1 LDGIDPERA
10 GGALGHGRMIAMTE
24 QARGLFAAI
33 RQQPPACP
41 ELDCLRGR
49 LPHGTLHAAAR
60 RAATLGVGADRVLLA
75 DHAISEEDYVLALA
89 ASLDVPF
96 EPLLLPRDSCPLTDD
111 QLVDAARTGLVML
124 RPADEWIVVVAPQG
138 LTARRLV
145 TGELPIPLTRFC
157 LTTGAR
163 LRRFIAG
170 HGASELAER
179 AAEDLR
185 NARPELS
192 AAPRGWR
199 LGIGWLTAAAAY
211 AATMI
216 VLPRAA
222 SVATTVALSFTFL
235 AWTALRL
242 IGAATAWHA
251 WRAIRIDPHDL
262 PVYTVIVALY
272 DEADAAEALI
282 AALRSLEYPHE
293 KLQIILA
300 LEPDDLPT
308 RDVLDRLDLGPPFEI
323 VIAPDS
329 GPRTKPKAL
338 NAALAF
344 ARGSFTAVFDAED
357 RPAPDQFHRALDAF
371 LGSAEPIA
379 CVQARLTIDNTHDGW
394 LARMF
399 TAEYAGLFDVLL
411 PGLSQRRLPLPLG
424 GSSNHFRT
432 DVLRAVGGWDP
443 YNVTEDADLGMR
455 LARLGY
461 RTAVIAST
469 TYEEAPARTGAWLR
483 QRTRWFKGWIQ
494 TWAVHMRSPLRLLR
508 DLGLTGFLAFQLV
521 VGGTV
526 LSALVHPIFLVLLA
540 ASLAGG
546 LAPFASDPTAILLA
560 TLSGSALVAGYL
572 TSATLGLIGL
582 KRRGLL
588 RQAHVL
594 LLMPLHWVLLSA
606 AAWRALWQ
614 LMRDPYRWEKTRHG
628 LAKTSRLAT
637 ESVRARTMI
646 RIRDTSSDRP
656 QLPPAAV

>member
-1 LDGIDPERA
+1 LDGIDRESAEAP
-10 GGALGHGRMIAMTE
+10 LSHGRVIGMTE
-24 QARGLFAAI
+24 QARGLFEAI
-33 RQQPPACP
+33 RRQPPPCP

-75 DHAISEEDYVLALA
+75 DHAIGEEDYVLALA
-89 ASLDVPF
+89 ASLGVPF
-96 EPLLLPRDSCPLTDD
+96 EPLLLPRESCPLTDD

-145 TGELPIPLTRFC
+145 TGEVPLPLERFY
-157 LTTGAR
+157 LTTSAR

-211 AATMI
+211 AAAVI

-222 SVATTVALSFTFL
+222 SVATTVALSLTFL
-235 AWTALRL
+235 AWTGLRL
-242 IGAATAWHA
+242 IGAATTWHA
-251 WRAIRIDPHDL
+251 WRAIHIAPHDL

-272 DEADAAEALI
+272 DEADAVEELV

-293 KLQIILA
+293 KMQIILA
-300 LEPDDLPT
+300 LEPDDLST
-308 RDVLDRLDLGPPFEI
+308 RDALERLRVGAPFET

-394 LARMF
+394 LASGIM
-399 TAEYAGLFDVLL
+399 A
-411 PGLSQRRLPLPLG
+411 
-424 GSSNHFRT
+424 
-432 DVLRAVGGWDP
+432 
-443 YNVTEDADLGMR
+443 
-455 LARLGY
+455 
-461 RTAVIAST
+461 
-469 TYEEAPARTGAWLR
+469 
-483 QRTRWFKGWIQ
+483 Q
-494 TWAVHMRSPLRLLR
+494 T
-508 DLGLTGFLAFQLV
+508 
-521 VGGTV
+521 
-526 LSALVHPIFLVLLA
+526 
-540 ASLAGG
+540 
-546 LAPFASDPTAILLA
+546 
-560 TLSGSALVAGYL
+560 
-572 TSATLGLIGL
+572 
-582 KRRGLL
+582 
-588 RQAHVL
+588 
-594 LLMPLHWVLLSA
+594 
-606 AAWRALWQ
+606 
-614 LMRDPYRWEKTRHG
+614 
-628 LAKTSRLAT
+628 
-637 ESVRARTMI
+637 
-646 RIRDTSSDRP
+646 
-656 QLPPAAV
+656 PPRFSCV